1 MRSGPLVEPS
11 EGVEEAVSVKQG
23 EEMKDGDGTMVAGW
37 MLVVTMSLLRT
48 MRGLSSGA
56 FVGLTVAEVT
66 EVMAAVLLMI
76 GLLLAP

>member
-1 MRSGPLVEPS
+1 
-11 EGVEEAVSVKQG
+11 
-23 EEMKDGDGTMVAGW
+23 MVAGW